1 MTVRDT
7 LPGILRG
14 DEASDLS
21 PEDRERLE
29 SLGEQALA
37 DGQVA
42 FLRDECAAR
51 LRQANPS
58 PAVEYLLAVA
68 CALNGEI
75 ERAHQTLLTLGEKL
89 AAAKRWAPLVAVAE
103 RALELEESHAAARL
117 LVQAHEGLKRDPARI
132 RALERAWEISP
143 DDLEL
148 GLLLVVRLGEAGEG
162 ERRRGLLTELL
173 PRFAEARRYAG
184 LEEAALEFVE
194 HAEPDC
200 LVRLIET
207 LPTVASQGALGEC
220 RQLLDIA
227 FPTVAAAGQAGECVG
242 ALRALAATAAAAGD
256 AGAAEPFRPA
266 VVEALRQGPGRDL
279 PDAGAVIAQAGL
291 EDRAVP
297 LTTGLERFDLLAALA
312 PGRAV
317 LHGSFGAGRIVAN
330 DGETVRID
338 FARSRGHK
346 MPYAAARRSLTP
358 LGEDDLRLLQ
368 LTAPQELARLRE
380 HEPGEILVRALH
392 GLGGAADAQKLKVF
406 LVGHG
411 LVPAGEWTGF
421 FRRAKAAAVKDPR
434 IDHARAFEQH
444 YQLARAGEAGAAREP
459 ETPLPALEPRKPVKS
474 NLATLRKFLAQH
486 PHAEDALAQRFGR
499 FVERAAFDEEGALAD
514 RARAGLYFA
523 RWFPLRQPEWTP
535 ALKDLWE
542 KGLTIS
548 DLSGEDE
555 QVALLEVSHA
565 VGVESDAILSALD
578 SRFAVVREAA
588 TRFRDLLDESGRE
601 ALRRTLVDHAPR
613 YPAAALRLLEEELL
627 QASPPADGWNLLWAA
642 CALIEERPKP
652 SVAEKILGWLEPQ
665 GPFDRLL
672 EGSTIPEQQA
682 LRIGVLLRQWRSSD
696 RFLFPA
702 LEIAARLGLEEAV
715 GAVRSARQ
723 KKTER
728 MFEQV
733 GKQADV
739 EIPVMTRATWERLR
753 KELERLER
761 ELKTTI
767 PATIQKARELGD
779 LKENAE
785 YHSAKLKQ
793 ANVSKQVASLQLRLT
808 RARFVEEAELKDGV
822 VGLGTEVVLESE
834 QDMTTYWI
842 LGEGEHHHGDHVIS
856 FQTPVARALMGRT
869 IGDEIDLEVEGGR
882 RRYRVVSIERR
893 LPPHEADTETA
904 APA

>member
-1 MTVRDT
+1 MSVRDT

-14 DEASDLS
+14 DEAQDLA
-21 PEDRERLE
+21 PEDREQLE
-29 SLGEQALA
+29 LLGEQALA

-42 FLRDECAAR
+42 FVRDECAAR
-51 LRQANPS
+51 LRQANAS

-75 ERAHQTLLTLGEKL
+75 ERAHQTLLALGEKL
-89 AAAKRWAPLVAVAE
+89 AAAKRWKPLAAIAQ

-117 LVQAHEGLKRDPARI
+117 LVQAHEGLKKDPERI

-143 DDLEL
+143 EDLEL

-173 PRFAEARRYAG
+173 PRFAEAQRYAG

-200 LVRLIET
+200 LVRLIHT
-207 LPTVASQGALGEC
+207 LPTVAEQGALGEC
-220 RQLLDIA
+220 KQLLDIA
-227 FPTVAAAGQAGECVG
+227 LPTIAKAGQAGECVTP
-242 ALRALAATAAAAGD
+242 LRAVVAAAVA
-256 AGAAEPFRPA
+256 AKGADGAEPFRPA
-266 VVEALRQGPGRDL
+266 LVEALRQGPGKEL
-279 PDAGAVIAQAGL
+279 PDAKSVMSQAGL
-291 EDRAVP
+291 DDRAVP
-297 LTTGLERFDLLAALA
+297 LATALERFDMLAALA

-338 FARSRGHK
+338 FAKSSGHK
-346 MPYAAARRSLTP
+346 MPYTAARRTLTP
-358 LGEDDLRLLQ
+358 LAEDDLRLLH
-368 LTAPQELARLRE
+368 LTAPQELARLRLE
-380 HEPGEILVRALH
+380 EPVEILVRSLH

-411 LVPAGEWTGF
+411 LVPAGEWTAF
-421 FRRAKAAAVKDPR
+421 FRKAKAAAVKDPR

-444 YQLARAGEAGAAREP
+444 YQLAPKSESGAAREVD
-459 ETPLPALEPRKPVKS
+459 TPLPALEPRKPVKS
-474 NLATLRKFLAQH
+474 NLGTLRKFLAQH
-486 PHAEDALAQRFGR
+486 PQAEDALAQRFGR
-499 FVERAAFDEEGALAD
+499 FVERAAFDTEGALSD
-514 RARAGLYFA
+514 RARAGLFFA
-523 RWFPLRQPEWTP
+523 RWFPLRQPVWTA

-542 KGLTIS
+542 RGLTIS

-555 QVALLEVSHA
+555 QIALLEVSHA

-578 SRFAVVREAA
+578 SRFAAVREAA
-588 TRFRDLLDESGRE
+588 IRFRDLLDDGGRA
-601 ALRRTLVDHAPR
+601 ALRRTMVHHAPR
-613 YPAAALRLLEEELL
+613 YPAAAMRLLEEELFRT
-627 QASPPADGWNLLWAA
+627 PPPEDGWNLLWAA
-642 CALIEERPKP
+642 CAMIEERPKP
-652 SVAEKILGWLEPQ
+652 SVAEKVLGWLEPD
-665 GPFDRLL
+665 GPFDKLL
-672 EGSTIPEQQA
+672 KRTPAPEQQA

-696 RFLFPA
+696 RFLFPV
-702 LEIAARLGLEEAV
+702 LEIASRLGLEEAV

-822 VGLGTEVVLESE
+822 VGLGSEVVLESE
-834 QDMTTYWI
+834 HDMTTYWI
-842 LGEGEHHHGDHVIS
+842 LGEGEHHHGEHVIS
-856 FQTPVARALMGRT
+856 FQTPVARALMGHA
-869 IGDEIDLEVEGGR
+869 IGDEIEIDIDGAR
-882 RRYRVVSIERR
+882 RRYRVISIERR
-893 LPPHEADTETA
+893 LPPHEAGTETA

>member
-7 LPGILRG
+7 LPAILRG
-14 DEASDLS
+14 DQAQDLT

-37 DGQVA
+37 DGQLA

-51 LRQANPS
+51 LRQANAS

-89 AAAKRWAPLVAVAE
+89 AAAKRWKVLAPVAE
-103 RALELEESHAAARL
+103 RSLELEESHAAARL
-117 LVQAHEGLKRDPARI
+117 LVQAHEGLKRDPERI

-173 PRFAEARRYAG
+173 PRFAAAQRYAG

-200 LVRLIET
+200 LVRLVAT
-207 LPTVASQGALGEC
+207 LPAVAEQGALGEC
-220 RQLLDIA
+220 RQLLEIA
-227 FPTVAAAGQAGECVG
+227 FPTVSGAGQAGECGG
-242 ALRALAATAAAAGD
+242 ALRAVVATALASQGAA
-256 AGAAEPFRPA
+256 AAEPFRA
-266 VVEALRQGPGRDL
+266 ALIESLRQGPGREL
-279 PDAGAVIAQAGL
+279 PDAASVIAQAGL
-291 EDRAVP
+291 EDRATP
-297 LTTGLERFDLLAALA
+297 LAAALERFDLLAALA

-317 LHGSFGAGRIVAN
+317 LHGSFGAGRIAAN
-330 DGETVRID
+330 DGETVRIN
-338 FARSRGHK
+338 FTKSSGHK
-346 MPYAAARRSLTP
+346 MPYAAARRTLTP
-358 LGEDDLRLLQ
+358 LAEDDLRLLQ
-368 LTAPQELARLRE
+368 LTAPQELVRLRE
-380 HEPGEILVRALH
+380 EEPGEILVRALH
-392 GLGGAADAQKLKVF
+392 GLRGAADAQKLKVF

-411 LVPAGEWTGF
+411 LVPAGEWTAF
-421 FRRAKAAAVKDPR
+421 LRRAKAAAVKDPR

-444 YQLARAGEAGAAREP
+444 YQLAPKGEAATARALD
-459 ETPLPALEPRKPVKS
+459 TPLPALEPRKPVKS

-486 PHAEDALAQRFGR
+486 PQAEDALARRFGR
-499 FVERAAFDEEGALAD
+499 FVERAAFDEEGALSD

-523 RWFPLRQPEWTP
+523 RWFPLRQPDWTP

-555 QVALLEVSHA
+555 QIALLEVSHA
-565 VGVESDAILSALD
+565 VGVESYAILSALD
-578 SRFAVVREAA
+578 SRFAAVREAA
-588 TRFRDLLDESGRE
+588 ARFRDLLDEAGR
-601 ALRRTLVDHAPR
+601 ASLRRTLVDHAPR
-613 YPAAALRLLEEELL
+613 YPAAALRLLEEELFRPP
-627 QASPPADGWNLLWAA
+627 PPADGWNLLWAA

-652 SVAEKILGWLEPQ
+652 SVAEKVLGWLEPD

-672 EGSTIPEQQA
+672 KSTPAPEQQA
-682 LRIGVLLRQWRSSD
+682 LRVGVLLRQWRSSD

-702 LEIAARLGLEEAV
+702 LEIASRLGLQDAV

-739 EIPVMTRATWERLR
+739 EIPIMTRATWERLR

-822 VGLGTEVVLESE
+822 VGLGTEVVLESDQE
-834 QDMTTYWI
+834 MTTYWI

-856 FQTPVARALMGRT
+856 FQTPVARALMGHT
-869 IGDEIDLEVEGGR
+869 IGDEIDLEVAGAQ

-893 LPPHEADTETA
+893 LPPHEAGAETT

>member
-1 MTVRDT
+1 MSIRDD
-7 LPGILRG
+7 LPPILRG
-14 DEASDLS
+14 DEAADLA

-29 SLGEQALA
+29 DLGQQAQAGGQLA
-37 DGQVA
+37 FV
-42 FLRDECAAR
+42 RDECAAR
-51 LRQANPS
+51 LRQPDAS
-58 PAVEYLLAVA
+58 LGTEYLLAVA

-75 ERAHQTLLTLGEKL
+75 ERAHQTLLALGEKL
-89 AAAKRWAPLVAVAE
+89 ATARRWAPLAAIAG
-103 RALELEESHAAARL
+103 RALELEESHAAAKL
-117 LVQAHEGLKRDPARI
+117 LVKAHEGLKKDPARI
-132 RALERAWEISP
+132 RALERAWEIAP

-173 PRFAEARRYAG
+173 PRFAEERRYAG

-207 LPTVASQGALGEC
+207 LPIVAGQGAAEEC

-227 FPTVAAAGQAGECVG
+227 FPTVAAAKQAGECVT
-242 ALRALAATAAAAGD
+242 ALRAVVAQVVAAGGV
-256 AGAAEPFRPA
+256 GAADPFRA
-266 VVEALRQGPGRDL
+266 ALVETLRQGPAREL
-279 PDAGAVIAQAGL
+279 PDGKAVIEQSGL

-297 LTTGLERFDLLAALA
+297 LPTALERFDLLAALA

-317 LHGSFGAGRIVAN
+317 LHASFGAGRVAAN
-330 DGETVRID
+330 DGTTVHID
-338 FARSRGHK
+338 FAKSRGHK

-358 LGEDDLRLLQ
+358 LAEDDLRLLQ
-368 LTAPQELARLRE
+368 LTAPAELARLRQDD
-380 HEPGEILVRALH
+380 PGEILVRALL
-392 GLGGAADAQKLKVF
+392 GLGGSADAGKLKLF
-406 LVGHG
+406 LVGHA
-411 LVPAGEWTGF
+411 LVPSAEWTAF
-421 FRRAKAAAVKDPR
+421 FRRARAAAVKDPR
-434 IDHARAFEQH
+434 IDHTRAFEQH
-444 YQLARAGEAGAAREP
+444 YRLAAVDASGATREVDV
-459 ETPLPALEPRKPVKS
+459 PLPAIEPRKPVKS
-474 NLATLRKFLAQH
+474 NLTTLRKFLSQH
-486 PHAEDALAQRFGR
+486 PQAEEALAQRFGR
-499 FVERAAFDEEGALAD
+499 FVERALFDDDGALGD

-523 RWFPLRQPEWTP
+523 RWYPLRQPEWTL

-542 KGLTIS
+542 RGLSIS

-565 VGVESDAILSALD
+565 VGVEADAILSALD
-578 SRFAVVREAA
+578 SRFSVVREAA
-588 TRFRDLLDESGRE
+588 ARFRELLDDAGRT
-601 ALRRTLVDHAPR
+601 ALRRVLVDHAPR
-613 YPAAALRLLEEELL
+613 YPAAALRLLEEELAATKPL
-627 QASPPADGWNLLWAA
+627 ADGWNLLWAA

-652 SVAEKILGWLEPQ
+652 SLAEKVLGWFEPA

-672 EGSTIPEQQA
+672 RDVPCPEQQA
-682 LRIGVLLRQWRSSD
+682 LRIGILLRQWRSSD

-702 LEIAARLGLEEAV
+702 LEVASRLGLQEAV

-733 GKQADV
+733 GRQADV
-739 EIPVMTRATWERLR
+739 NIPVMTRATWDRLR

-761 ELKTTI
+761 ELRTTI

-793 ANVSKQVASLQLRLT
+793 ANVSKQVASLQLRLA

-834 QDMTTYWI
+834 RDMTTYWI
-842 LGEGEHHHGDHVIS
+842 LGEGEHHHGDNVIS
-856 FQTPVARALMGRT
+856 FQTPVARALMGKS
-869 IGDEIDLEVEGGR
+869 IGEEVELEVDDTR
-882 RRYRVVSIERR
+882 QRYRVVSIERK
-893 LPPHEADTETA
+893 LPPHEAGAETA